1 MAALPPLD
9 AIPALDGSIGVTEI
23 GSVFA
28 TFLYGIE
35 TLQTFNYYRQF
46 PKDPWFLK
54 TLVAVIWF
62 LELGHTICTLH
73 AVYATTITFYGQLQY
88 VFNPPRTLYLTILFS
103 STINAVVQ
111 TFFAIRIRLLSN
123 QWPVTI
129 LCCTL
134 NLARLA
140 CNMGLIAVCWN
151 STSFLILE
159 TRLHKLMTAASSIG
173 PCVDIIVATSLCYWL
188 WRMRASNFKH
198 TSTMVDT
205 LIIWTVE
212 TTLITSLAGIMQLIL
227 FLTRPGDVSWIAF
240 YLMQAK
246 LFSNSLLASLNGR
259 QRFRADNQPQTSGV
273 VAVPT
278 LDSRSNGL
286 VIRMDRMTET
296 GQDTTGATGRSKNNE
311 F

>member
-1 MAALPPLD
+1 MASLPPLD

-23 GSVFA
+23 GSVLA

-35 TLQTFNYYRQF
+35 TLQTFNYYHQF
-46 PKDPWFLK
+46 HKDPWFLK

-73 AVYATTITFYGQLQY
+73 AVYSTTITFYGQLQY
-88 VFNPPRTLYLTILFS
+88 VFNPPRTLYLTIWLS
-103 STINAVVQ
+103 STINAV
-111 TFFAIRIRLLSN
+111 TFFAIRIRLLSK

-134 NLARLA
+134 NVARLA

-173 PCVDIIVATSLCYWL
+173 PCVDIIIATSLCYWL
-188 WRMRASNFKH
+188 WRMRASNFKY

-227 FLTRPGDVSWIAF
+227 FLTCPGDVSWIAF

-259 QRFRADNQPQTSGV
+259 QRFRADTQPQTSGV
-273 VAVPT
+273 VVVPT
-278 LDSRSNGL
+278 SESRSNGL
-286 VIRMDRMTET
+286 VIGMVRMTET
-296 GQDTTGATGRSKNNE
+296 GQEATDPTGRSKNGE